1 MKRIFRN
8 AALVLL
14 ALILLTSQAA
24 AQVAKDEVVYALLS
38 AEGEVRN
45 IYVVNGFEAADQS
58 AVSDYGAYSE
68 TQPLTQAESF
78 SYQEGEAA
86 FTMAPGRFFYQGTP
100 EGKQLPWDI
109 AITYTLDGKEAA
121 PEALSGAEGKLGIAF
136 SLKPSAEGAA
146 ISRSLAMTVTVTL
159 DGKRALNIQAD
170 KGTLAY
176 AGGNVTVS
184 YVILPGQEAAYEI
197 TADVKDFAMAGMQF
211 AAVRMGVDKAMYQN
225 IAAKALEG
233 TPFVQAAGGMMEQFL
248 AGMEGQ
254 PTASFMDS
262 RNAVR
267 TLQFVLL
274 SEEIPVKKPV
284 VTPAPQA
291 ETTDTVWQR
300 LLSLFGG

>member
-38 AEGEVRN
+38 AGGEVKN
-45 IYVVNGFEAADQS
+45 IYVVNGFEAPDQS
-58 AVSDYGAYSE
+58 DVSDYGAYSE

-136 SLKPSAEGAA
+136 SLKPTAEGAA

-211 AAVRMGVDKAMYQN
+211 AAVRMG
-225 IAAKALEG
+225 
-233 TPFVQAAGGMMEQFL
+233 GGQGDVPEHRRQGPGGNAPCASRRRHDGAVPCRHGRPAHRL
-248 AGMEGQ
+248 LHGQ
-254 PTASFMDS
+254 PQRRARPAVCAAVRGDS
-262 RNAVR
+262 REKACGYPR
-267 TLQFVLL
+267 
-274 SEEIPVKKPV
+274 
-284 VTPAPQA
+284 AP
-291 ETTDTVWQR
+291 
-300 LLSLFGG
+300 G